1 MKPTLHI
8 MKRVFLVVVLTAGVA
23 GWPAAAAPWDVAGFH
38 PGMQAQRGRPVQ
50 GPGPGFERGPGPGFE
65 RPDRGREMRYER
77 RDDRRERLTEDE
89 RRSLHRDLDKAN
101 RELYGRRFQK

>member
-1 MKPTLHI
+1 MNPTLHI
-8 MKRVFLVVVLTAGVA
+8 MKRVFLVLALTAGVA
-23 GWPAAAAPWDVAGFH
+23 GLPAAAAPWDVAGFH

-50 GPGPGFERGPGPGFE
+50 GPGPAYE
-65 RPDRGREMRYER
+65 RPDRGRDMRYER
-77 RDDRRERLTEDE
+77 RDDHRERLTEDE